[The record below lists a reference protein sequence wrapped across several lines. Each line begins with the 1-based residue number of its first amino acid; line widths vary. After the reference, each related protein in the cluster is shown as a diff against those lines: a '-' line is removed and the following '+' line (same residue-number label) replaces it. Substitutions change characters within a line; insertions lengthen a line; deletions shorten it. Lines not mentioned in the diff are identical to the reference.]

1 MRRATRRGSR
11 PARSARA
18 ARRPGAAP
26 TPGRGRDE
34 TRFQNIFELVL
45 QTYVLPLADFAK
57 AAPQFQPGRLKTIR
71 LLFDRTYL
79 GTVVLDDVGISPAMN
94 PAFRA
99 G

>member
-1 MRRATRRGSR
+1 LSR
-11 PARSARA
+11 FGAV
-18 ARRPGAAP
+18 RRPLE
-26 TPGRGRDE
+26 TRIYRRQGRDE

-99 G
+99 GELP